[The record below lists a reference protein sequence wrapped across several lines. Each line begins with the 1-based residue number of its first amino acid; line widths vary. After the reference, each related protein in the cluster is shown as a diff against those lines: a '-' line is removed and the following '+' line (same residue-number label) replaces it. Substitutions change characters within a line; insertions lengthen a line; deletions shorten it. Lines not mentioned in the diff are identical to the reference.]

1 MTAVKGVIL
10 ILTQNTIERKIYLKT
25 SLYFLFRNFNKKYK
39 YPIIILHEGDY
50 TNRDIQE
57 ILEGIRGDNK
67 NLITFK
73 KIDNN
78 DFKIPDNIDITKLNK
93 SVNLQLVP
101 YWRNVKYRLMCN
113 FWINHFTKYIEE
125 YDYVMRL
132 DDDSII
138 EEPINDDL
146 FNLLAKEN
154 KIYMSNFVHVDC
166 GFCNYNMK
174 ELFGEMFPDKKEE
187 LNKLFVSA
195 EIKKDHEIFDKF
207 TELYNIVNNTP
218 YTSDKI
224 NINMPIMFYNNF
236 FITDIKFWKTE
247 KVKNILNKINETGNI
262 FYYRYGDAPI
272 HTLIVSL
279 LETDKTLRSVFKYSK
294 KLQRECFI
302 DLNNNIHKYMPNDYD
317 SSTCI
322 TDKK

>member
-1 MTAVKGVIL
+1 MSSVKGVIL

-25 SLYFLFRNFNKKYK
+25 TLYFLFRNFNKKFK

-73 KIDNN
+73 KVDDN
-78 DFKIPDNIDITKLNK
+78 DFKIPDNIDIIKLNK

-101 YWRNVKYRLMCN
+101 YWRTVKYRLMCN
-113 FWINHFTKYIEE
+113 FWINHFTKYVLD

-138 EEPINDDL
+138 EEPINNDL
-146 FNLLAKEN
+146 FELLVKEK
-154 KIYMSNFVHVDC
+154 KIYMSNIVHVDC
-166 GFCNYNMK
+166 GFCNYKMK
-174 ELFGEMFPDKKEE
+174 ELFQEILPEKKEE
-187 LNKLFVSA
+187 LDKLFINA
-195 EIKKDHEIFDKF
+195 EIKKDHEIFNKF
-207 TELYNIVNNTP
+207 KELYKIINNTE
-218 YTSDKI
+218 YTLDKI
-224 NINMPIMFYNNF
+224 NIDMPFMFYNNF
-236 FITDIKFWKTE
+236 FITDVKFWNRDS
-247 KVKNILNKINETGNI
+247 VKDILNKINITGNI

-279 LETDKTLRSVFKYSK
+279 LESDKTLRTIFKYSK

-302 DLNNNIHKYMPNDYD
+302 DLDNNIHKYMPSDYD
-317 SSTCI
+317 ISTCI
-322 TDKK
+322 MEKK